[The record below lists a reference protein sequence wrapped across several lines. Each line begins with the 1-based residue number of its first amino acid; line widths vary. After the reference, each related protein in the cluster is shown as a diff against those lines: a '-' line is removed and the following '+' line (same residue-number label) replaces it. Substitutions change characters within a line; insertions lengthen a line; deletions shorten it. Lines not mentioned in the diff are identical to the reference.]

1 MPMSHLSHA
10 LEQAIVRLT
19 AAGQPWYTERQLY
32 YEVCRVLRPLPHPV
46 TMLAGGG
53 LAASVP
59 LLLARRHPRL
69 AALLATSTIMTTGT
83 RYLAR
88 WWPTTRPVPLEWA
101 DFQAALQ
108 AYRTQVFN
116 PHRLLP
122 PDRPVPLTT
131 EATAPDLFDYGLPH
145 LLVCQHTAIAHMLLA
160 NLLHMEARCLI
171 LDVTSATPL
180 PVVLKQMLTRA
191 DAARILVLHDASRS
205 GLALMQGLR
214 QRLNAPAGIPIRSIG
229 LRPIHAQRLHL
240 FAIREQ
246 ISPIPPGIEFRGLP
260 AREQT
265 WLQHGWSAEIA
276 AVRPAHLLRALRR
289 IIVRAPSPTRPTFD
303 LRRERTIGFM
313 TWPDQ

>member
-1 MPMSHLSHA
+1 MPHLSHA

-32 YEVCRVLRPLPHPV
+32 YEVCRVLRPLPHPAII
-46 TMLAGGG
+46 LAGGG

-59 LLLARRHPRL
+59 LLLAHHHPRL
-69 AALLATSTIMTTGT
+69 ASLLATGTALTTGT
-83 RYLAR
+83 CYLAR
-88 WWPTTRPVPLEWA
+88 WWPATRPVPLEWA

-116 PHRLLP
+116 PHRLLSP
-122 PDRPVPLTT
+122 APSVPLATA
-131 EATAPDLFDYGLPH
+131 ATAPDLFDYGLPH
-145 LLVCQHTAIAHMLLA
+145 LFVCQHTAIAQMLLA
-160 NLLHMEARCLI
+160 NLVHMEARCLI
-171 LDVTSATPL
+171 LDVTTASPL
-180 PVVLKQMLTRA
+180 PATLKQMLTHA

-205 GLALMQGLR
+205 GLALMKGLR
-214 QRLNAPAGIPIRSIG
+214 QRLDAPAGIPIRSIG

-246 ISPIPPGIEFRGLP
+246 ISSIPPGIEFHGLP
-260 AREQT
+260 TREQT

-289 IIVRAPSPTRPTFD
+289 IIIGAPVPTRTTFN

-313 TWPDQ
+313 TWPDR